1 MFRLIGHIEP
11 AKGINLLL
19 ACAAAAF
26 CFGVFASFELMPLAL
41 AGVFALLATFN
52 PILIEQ
58 AFTFYVDGRASAW
71 LTIIIVALLDM
82 ALRADADPL
91 VATITGLASAAALN
105 IKFTATAFALLLLL
119 GGAIIIYTRVSKK
132 QFWQAAAIIG
142 AATIIALLFIGWDP
156 YVTNTLDHGSP
167 FYPRYGRDSI
177 QMISPDVVPADF
189 IEGNN
194 LVHLYRAVFG
204 VSADP
209 YRGRSSRMK
218 LPFTVQPGEWDQFDV
233 ADQRVGALGPLF
245 GGALLVSLLT
255 AGIVLALG
263 GRRSSLVMIVL
274 GIAGVSLATVLINP
288 EAWLVRYTPQLWLVP
303 ILVAM
308 APFVAPRHVAAKVAA
323 VLTCAVILAD
333 VAFVGVASLRAQ
345 LKNSRE
351 VRAELV
357 RLLAAKQPVPIYFE
371 DMTDSSVERLRE
383 AGVSFQALASEPI
396 DGGELYSSDTIAV
409 MR

>member
-1 MFRLIGHIEP
+1 
-11 AKGINLLL
+11 
-19 ACAAAAF
+19 
-26 CFGVFASFELMPLAL
+26 
-41 AGVFALLATFN
+41 
-52 PILIEQ
+52 
-58 AFTFYVDGRASAW
+58 
-71 LTIIIVALLDM
+71 
-82 ALRADADPL
+82 
-91 VATITGLASAAALN
+91 
-105 IKFTATAFALLLLL
+105 
-119 GGAIIIYTRVSKK
+119 
-132 QFWQAAAIIG
+132 
-142 AATIIALLFIGWDP
+142 
-156 YVTNTLDHGSP
+156 
-167 FYPRYGRDSI
+167 
-177 QMISPDVVPADF
+177 
-189 IEGNN
+189 
-194 LVHLYRAVFG
+194 
-204 VSADP
+204 
-209 YRGRSSRMK
+209 MK